1 MHKNSVDI
9 RRCRRCHVVE
19 MNVVV
24 CCERMGG
31 RKCVDCWEECWTK
44 YESLS
49 VGQFRRVMTEGMFW
63 DAELSASL
71 LVMIT
76 T

>member
-1 MHKNSVDI
+1 MMDTGFTNCSGAKGEKKGFSNAQNSVDI

-49 VGQFRRVMTEGMFW
+49 VGQFRGE
-63 DAELSASL
+63 
-71 LVMIT
+71 
-76 T
+76 